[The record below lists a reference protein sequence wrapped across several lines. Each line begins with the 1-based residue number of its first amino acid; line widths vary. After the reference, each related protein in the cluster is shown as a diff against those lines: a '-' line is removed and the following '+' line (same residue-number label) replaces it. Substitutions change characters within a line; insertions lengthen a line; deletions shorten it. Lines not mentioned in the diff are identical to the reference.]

1 MAHRAGM
8 MEGMSSD
15 DEVTMPDEQPAD
27 APSADTNSTTTPD
40 TAAPGVVPSDDAP
53 AGRASRWRSAL
64 VTHPLR
70 VILVAG
76 VVGSV
81 ALATTAYAS
90 GFIEGSGRVGGT
102 KIGVGERVAQ
112 DAFTQSTAGDC
123 LQWEQGKPGAPTKV
137 ECSEPHRF
145 EVAAAVDGRI
155 VPGGE
160 FAPDAKWPGPERF
173 SVIRSEQCPVLV
185 AGYLDGRFDP
195 QGRFV
200 PSLIYPSEA
209 QWKRGQRDMRCG
221 LIEQGV
227 GGTEME
233 VVGRV
238 AELDQSQQW
247 QPGTCIGIDPVTH
260 QPTFPVN
267 CAEPHAFQTTGLIDM
282 SARFGARTSGKPW
295 PGIEEQNKFLTPI
308 CPVQAHRFMGGKN
321 KFDKTTLNIQW
332 STVSEI
338 GWLAGSRKA
347 VCYMGLPF
355 KGGFA
360 TLVGDARAQLLIN
373 GKIPTPPPAAPPGRA
388 LPTPV
393 PMPPGIAPNPAEVP
407 APAG

>member
-1 MAHRAGM
+1 
-8 MEGMSSD
+8 MSSD

-53 AGRASRWRSAL
+53 AGRASRWRSTL

-81 ALATTAYAS
+81 ALATAYAS

-102 KIGVGERVAQ
+102 KIGVGERVAR

-123 LQWEQGKPGAPTKV
+123 LREQGKPGAPTKV

-155 VPGGE
+155 VPVASSPGCEVARAGE
-160 FAPDAKWPGPERF
+160 VLRHPLRAVPGPGRGLSRWPLRPAGPLRAQPHLPVGGPVETGSARHAL
-173 SVIRSEQCPVLV
+173 RSDR
-185 AGYLDGRFDP
+185 A
-195 QGRFV
+195 
-200 PSLIYPSEA
+200 
-209 QWKRGQRDMRCG
+209 
-221 LIEQGV
+221 GV

-355 KGGFA
+355 GAALRRWSA
-360 TLVGDARAQLLIN
+360 T
-373 GKIPTPPPAAPPGRA
+373 PGRSC
-388 LPTPV
+388 
-393 PMPPGIAPNPAEVP
+393 
-407 APAG
+407 